1 MMNYFFLSEVLSLNF
16 ASGSSFI
23 ARKHDVRALED
34 LASECKEQM
43 NMKMRNVSSK
53 ITEIIRLQKNTSG
66 DVADIEEK
74 AHYMNAEVDRVTDA
88 QVCYQTNMLWR
99 QTAGLNRAKF
109 VLELCANLALIFED
123 ILEERS
129 LRLIGISISI

>member
-1 MMNYFFLSEVLSLNF
+1 MMNYFFLSKVLSLNF
-16 ASGSSFI
+16 ASCSSFT

-66 DVADIEEK
+66 HVADIEEK
-74 AHYMNAEVDRVTDA
+74 AHYMNAEVDRVTDG
-88 QVCYQTNMLWR
+88 QVCYQMDMLWR
-99 QTAGLNRAKF
+99 QAAGLNRAKLE
-109 VLELCANLALIFED
+109 LELCANLALIFVD
-123 ILEERS
+123 ILKGK
-129 LRLIGISISI
+129 LMPLIGISI